1 MLLYLMVIQTLTLFA
16 SHLLPSSKLAATLF
30 TILIVLFIS
39 SPAGYLIHNS
49 STSHLS
55 FLAIISPQ
63 KWLLP
68 LLTKDEYSPETL
80 ASTTS
85 AIQLC
90 RNKQV
95 QHQEI
100 IVQQA
105 CPMPNGTSF
114 LADFRLLSS
123 DHVLN
128 PSDIYSSTL
137 IALFFSIAMLSIF
150 SVIIFFI
157 NTKNAFKKSKKF

>member
-16 SHLLPSSKLAATLF
+16 SHLLSSSKLAATIF
-30 TILIVLFIS
+30 TALIVLIIS

-49 STSHLS
+49 SANHLS

-85 AIQLC
+85 GIQLC

-100 IVQQA
+100 IVQQP
-105 CPMPNGTSF
+105 CPLLNGTSV
-114 LADFRLLSS
+114 LADFHLLPS
-123 DHVLN
+123 DHILN
-128 PSDIYSSTL
+128 PSDIYGSTL
-137 IALFFSIAMLSIF
+137 IALIFSIAMLFIF
-150 SVIIFFI
+150 SVTIFMF
-157 NTKNAFKKSKKF
+157 NTKKFLKKSKKY